1 MSIVGTFFLTK
12 KSLGKYVRRLYIF
25 KEPKDMHYKKVTIVG
40 GGSSGWMTAAALSK
54 LCPHLDITLVE
65 SPKIGTVGV
74 GESTLG
80 HINKFLKLLDLK
92 DEDWMAACN
101 ATYKNSIRF
110 TNFREKD
117 GTHFEYPFSKGLDLT
132 DKPAGLQ
139 AWHHLATMYPEEYT
153 PETFAEF
160 YCTGNTML
168 AKYNK
173 STKNEQD
180 ILRNF
185 RFEWDTAYH
194 MDAQL
199 FGQYLKEKIAIPH
212 GVKHLQDEV
221 HSYKKDQVGNITQ
234 ILLVSGTTITSDL
247 WIDCTGF
254 RSQLLEQWMGQEFQ
268 PFSKVLANDRA
279 WACRL
284 PYIDREREM
293 HNVTDCHALDNGWVW
308 NIPLWNRIGTGYVY
322 SSRFCTDEEAGRE
335 FRKHI
340 AEKHS
345 PEIAENAEMF
355 NVNIKHGK
363 RRRAWAMNVV
373 GVGLSYGFV
382 EPLEST
388 GLLTTHENIIKLIE
402 VLNRRNGYVTRTE
415 QDGFNFAVAVE
426 VDQFRDFVSQHYA
439 FSNRTDT
446 PYWRWCTQLNEYSP
460 DMMGPYMMIQAQ
472 YPNVLGNLT
481 QGQHFWQDG
490 IGNQFIMAGLGVRAI
505 ATKELIYATDRRSVD
520 IDEEIGFTKR
530 AYEQYRD
537 YVLDHVKTLPSHYQ
551 FLKDNIYGGKDDYQV

>member
-1 MSIVGTFFLTK
+1 
-12 KSLGKYVRRLYIF
+12 
-25 KEPKDMHYKKVTIVG
+25 MHYKTVTIVG
-40 GGSSGWMTAAALSK
+40 GGSSGWMTAAALAK
-54 LCPHLDITLVE
+54 LCPHLEITLVE
-65 SPKIGTVGV
+65 SKKIGTVGV

-110 TNFREKD
+110 TNFKAKD
-117 GTHFEYPFSKGLDLT
+117 GTHFEYPFSGGLDLT
-132 DKPAGLQ
+132 DKPAGEQ
-139 AWHHLATMYPEEYT
+139 AWSRLAAEYPEEYT
-153 PETFAEF
+153 SETFAEF

-173 STKNEQD
+173 QSKNENG

-185 RFEWDTAYH
+185 SFDWDTAYH

-199 FGQYLKEKIAIPH
+199 FGQYLKEKIALPN
-212 GVKHLQDEV
+212 GVKHIIGEV
-221 HSYKKDQVGNITQ
+221 HSYKKDDLGNLSHVMLEDTQV
-234 ILLVSGTTITSDL
+234 LKSDL

-322 SSRFCTDEEAGRE
+322 SSRFVTDEDAKRE
-335 FRKHI
+335 FRRHI

-345 PEIAENAEMF
+345 PELAENAEMF
-355 NVNIKHGK
+355 NIIIKHGK
-363 RRRAWAMNVV
+363 RRRAWHQNVV

-388 GLLTTHENIIKLIE
+388 GLLTTHENIIKLVE
-402 VLNRRNGYVTRTE
+402 TLNRRKGYVTRIE
-415 QDGFNFAVAVE
+415 QDGFNLAVATE
-426 VDQFRDFVSQHYA
+426 VDRFRDFVSMHYA
-439 FSNRTDT
+439 FSGRTDT
-446 PYWRWCTQLNEYSP
+446 PYWRWCTQYNEYSP
-460 DMMGPYMMIQAQ
+460 DMMGPHMMVQAQ
-472 YPNVLGNLT
+472 YPNTVGNILLN
-481 QGQHFWQDG
+481 QSYWHEG
-490 IGNQFIMAGLGVRAI
+490 IGQMFILAGLGVRAI
-505 ATKELIYATDRRSVD
+505 STKELLYSRNIPDVLHDQQT
-520 IDEEIGFTKR
+520 GFTKR
-530 AYEQYRD
+530 AYEEYKNF
-537 YVLDHVKTLPSHYQ
+537 VIDHVKQLPSHYQ
-551 FLKDNIYGGKDDYQV
+551 FLKDNIYGGKDDHAV

>member
-1 MSIVGTFFLTK
+1 
-12 KSLGKYVRRLYIF
+12 
-25 KEPKDMHYKKVTIVG
+25 MHIKRVTIVG

-65 SPKIGTVGV
+65 SKKIGTVGV

-110 TNFREKD
+110 TNFKKND
-117 GTHFEYPFSKGLDLT
+117 GTSFEYPFSAGLDFT
-132 DKPAGLQ
+132 DKPSGTQ
-139 AWHHLATMYPEEYT
+139 AWSELATLYPEEYT
-153 PETFAEF
+153 SETFAEF
-160 YCTGNTML
+160 YCTANTML

-173 STKNEQD
+173 QTRDKEKV
-180 ILRNF
+180 LRNYD
-185 RFEWDTAYH
+185 FEYDTAYH

-199 FGQYLKEKIAIPH
+199 FGQYLKDNIALPN
-212 GVKHLQDEV
+212 GVKHIIGEV
-221 HSYKKDQVGNITQ
+221 HSHKKNTIGYITD
-234 ILLVSGTTITSDL
+234 IMLESGEVLTTDL

-254 RSQLLEQWMGQEFQ
+254 KSILLEHWMGSQFM
-268 PFSKVLANDRA
+268 PFDKYLANNSA

-322 SSRFCTDEEAGRE
+322 SNKFTTPDEAKRE
-335 FRKHI
+335 FRKHL

-355 NVNIKHGK
+355 HIDIKHGR
-363 RRRAWAMNVV
+363 RRRAWLGNVV

-388 GLLTTHENIIKLIE
+388 GLLTTHENIIKL
-402 VLNRRNGYVTRTE
+402 VDTLNRREGYVTRSE
-415 QDGFNFAVAVE
+415 REGFNFAVEYDVLK
-426 VDQFRDFVSQHYA
+426 FRDFVAQHYA
-439 FSNRTDT
+439 FSQRTDT
-446 PYWRWCTQLNEYSP
+446 PYWRWCTQHNEYCP
-460 DMMGPYMMIQAQ
+460 EMMGDTLLMQSQ
-472 YPNVLGNLT
+472 FPNMLGNIVST
-481 QGQHFWQDG
+481 NTYPGEYV
-490 IGNQFIMAGLGVRAI
+490 GNMFIAAGMGMKSI
-505 ATKELIYATDRRSVD
+505 STPELIFHNGSRQNVALKEEQIGYSKRRY
-520 IDEEIGFTKR
+520 EE
-530 AYEQYRD
+530 YRD
-537 YVLDHVKTLPSHYQ
+537 FVVEHVKTLPSHYE
-551 FLKDNIYGGKDDYQV
+551 FLKNEIYGGKDDHAL